1 MSSGYLNINGWRE
14 ILARVFADCKVQFNV
29 SPPWLINPATRRRL
43 KLDYLYPEIDVAVR
57 ITGITA
63 KGQGRRSDVEAMDDH
78 QRDQTREELCR
89 INGVQ
94 LVVIDPFDDP
104 VKQMDALLRILSRAS
119 RLLAESNE
127 TKKRKQAGMDAL
139 GKAHQQATS
148 LRSRLTKQ
156 PDQVLASLAEGWRD
170 REAGLAV
177 ELQQA
182 ATQVEQKKPSAL
194 AIKKLA
200 ALQSGQRVVHNH
212 YGDGVVMAID
222 GEGADQKITIL
233 FDADKERT
241 FLLDRVADKLRPHY

>member
-14 ILARVFADCKVQFNV
+14 ILARTFDGCKVELNV

-43 KLDYLYPEIDVAVR
+43 KLDYLYPEISVAVR
-57 ITGITA
+57 ITGLTA
-63 KGQGRRSDVEAMDDH
+63 KGQGRRSDWEEMEDT

-94 LVVIDPFDDP
+94 LAVIDPFDDP

-119 RLLAESNE
+119 RLLAKSNE
-127 TKKRKQAGMDAL
+127 TQKRKQSGMDAL
-139 GKAHQQATS
+139 GKAHQQATA
-148 LRSRLTKQ
+148 LRSRVSKQ

-182 ATQVEQKKPSAL
+182 SQVEQKKPSAVVL
-194 AIKKLA
+194 KKIA
-200 ALQSGQRVVHNH
+200 ALQSGQRVVHTH
-212 YGDGVVMAID
+212 YGDGVVTAVNGD
-222 GEGADQKITIL
+222 GDEKKITIL

-241 FLLDRVADKLRPHY
+241 FLLDRVADKLRPVK

>member
-14 ILARVFADCKVQFNV
+14 ILARIFDGCKVELNV

-57 ITGITA
+57 ITGLTA
-63 KGQGRRSDVEAMDDH
+63 RGQGRRSDFEAAEDSH
-78 QRDQTREELCR
+78 RDQTREELCR

-94 LVVIDPFDDP
+94 LAIIDPFDDP

-127 TKKRKQAGMDAL
+127 TKKRKQFGMDAL
-139 GKAHQQATS
+139 GKAHQQATA
-148 LRSRLTKQ
+148 LRGRVSKQ
-156 PDQVLASLAEGWRD
+156 PDQVIASLAEGWRD

-182 ATQVEQKKPSAL
+182 SQVEQKKPSAVAL
-194 AIKKLA
+194 KKVA

-212 YGDGVVMAID
+212 YGDGVVTAVD
-222 GEGADQKITIL
+222 GDGDDQKITIL

-241 FLLDRVADKLRPHY
+241 FLLDRVADKLRLLN